1 MRPAR
6 LFFAFWRHFHIVMAN
21 LFVTVRL
28 GQGIFRSPDIALAKC
43 AGFDCKR
50 VMHDVA
56 IHMGTGEHLNP
67 QSADWADH
75 PALHGNLVARNLTM
89 DRSLRAD
96 HNCRRTHIPLD
107 GAFDLQVS
115 AGHDV
120 ALYHDIG
127 ADDRRADAR
136 GTCL

>member
-1 MRPAR
+1 MRSA
-6 LFFAFWRHFHIVMAN
+6 LFFFTFRRHFHIVMAD
-21 LFVTVRL
+21 LFVTMRL

-43 AGFDCKR
+43 AGFDRKR
-50 VMHDVA
+50 VMYDIA
-56 IHMGTGEHLNP
+56 IHMGAGEHLNP
-67 QSADWADH
+67 QSPDWADH
-75 PALHGNLVARNLTM
+75 SALHGNLVARNLTM

-96 HNCRRTHIPLD
+96 HDGRSAHIALD
-107 GAFDLQVS
+107 GALDLQVS